1 MQKFSTGNVFKLE
14 RSIYIVTMVDSEL
27 THWVDF
33 SYSNS
38 SGSFPNITKLKNMQC
53 FKCNTNDS
61 NEPDYDCDICKG
73 SGYYVSEYTGMD
85 RAVFLA
91 SNVKEY
97 ILSRLTKN
105 FDF

>member
-1 MQKFSTGNVFKLE
+1 MERFSIGNVFKLNG
-14 RSIYIVTMVDSEL
+14 SICIVYRVDSEL
-27 THWVDF
+27 TYWIDF
-33 SYSNS
+33 LHSNC
-38 SGSFPNITKLKNMQC
+38 SGSFPNITKPSNEMC
-53 FKCNTNDS
+53 WDCNTNDS
-61 NEPDYDCDICKG
+61 DEPDYYCETCKG
-73 SGYYVSEYTGMD
+73 SGYYVGERNGMD